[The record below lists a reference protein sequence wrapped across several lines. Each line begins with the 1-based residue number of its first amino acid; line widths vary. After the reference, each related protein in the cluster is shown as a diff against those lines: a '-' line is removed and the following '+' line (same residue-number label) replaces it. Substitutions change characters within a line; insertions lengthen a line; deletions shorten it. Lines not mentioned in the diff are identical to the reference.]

1 MKRRQTICGSLSA
14 LNSGI
19 KTRNNRG
26 KKTKLAPVL
35 ESSANAEQPKEDF
48 IWATAS
54 AVVASALMVTLA
66 AAKLFK

>member
-1 MKRRQTICGSLSA
+1 M
-14 LNSGI
+14 LNSDI

-26 KKTKLAPVL
+26 KKTKLDPVT
-35 ESSANAEQPKEDF
+35 EFTANSEQPKEDF

-54 AVVASALMVTLA
+54 AVVASAFMVTLA